1 MGNVS
6 LQEFIMLISRYLDK
20 ERLIKENPSIT
31 GEMIDTFFQE
41 ISGTGKKER
50 RVDKVSS
57 GCVTRH
63 KKEEYHELIIHT
75 DGASRGNPGK
85 AGIGVIIYD
94 KDYHRVEG
102 LCRFIG
108 ESTNNIAEYQAMIL
122 AAREALAYR
131 AKKVTFKTDSELLV
145 RQLNGTYRVKSP
157 GILPLYSELISLLNK
172 IPSWRICH
180 VRREENVE
188 ADALANQGIDDS
200 IRNVI

>member
-1 MGNVS
+1 MGNIS

-41 ISGTGKKER
+41 IYGTGKKER
-50 RVDKVSS
+50 RVDKVSP
-57 GCVTRH
+57 GCVTQH
-63 KKEEYHELIIHT
+63 KKGEYHELIIHT

-94 KDYHRVEG
+94 KDYHHIEK
-102 LCRFIG
+102 LCQFIG

-200 IRNVI
+200 IRNAI